1 MLSTT
6 FKNRSGIAIGNC
18 VDIIYVPSNNIWS
31 LDYDQNVFKRE
42 FIPKKTFCNTYES
55 SIQFIYSF
63 KLPSGTS
70 NGSSPI
76 VEQSIDITRTYKNV
90 SVRYL

>member
-31 LDYDQNVFKRE
+31 LDYDQNVFKKE
-42 FIPKKTFCNTYES
+42 FILKN
-55 SIQFIYSF
+55 SF
-63 KLPSGTS
+63 
-70 NGSSPI
+70 
-76 VEQSIDITRTYKNV
+76 
-90 SVRYL
+90 